1 MGIVAEYTYQLP
13 IIFVIRNYLQK
24 REAVFMTII
33 SKKQMSEEDIKL
45 QYITPAITAKW
56 DIKKITME
64 TNITDGKINLKGNF
78 VTREKPKRADYVLY
92 LNSNNPIAIV
102 EAKDNKHSISH
113 GLQQA
118 MAYASMLD
126 IPFAYS
132 SNGDGFF
139 EHDFLTGKERELDLD
154 EFPTEEELY
163 CRYKNGANNGEGLSE
178 NQEKM
183 IQQPYYSSQKT
194 YPPRYYQRIAINR
207 TVDAISRGKD
217 RLLLVMATGT
227 GKTYTAFQ
235 IVYRLLKS
243 GMKSKILYLADR
255 NNLVDQSIQQD
266 FAPLEKVI
274 HKVNFSKDDPSTI
287 TSYQV
292 YFSLYQQL
300 AAGNDDQ
307 EEDINNTIIKLKQ
320 LFRSD
325 FFDLIIVDECHR
337 GSAKKESNWRK
348 ILEYFASATQIGMT
362 ATPKETKYIS
372 NIDYFG
378 EPIYTYS
385 LKEGIEDGFLAPFK
399 VINVMTDIG
408 EGWRPRKGQ
417 CDIYG
422 NEIEDRIY
430 TNSDYDYNIIIE
442 DRIQQVAAEITNY
455 LKSTDRMA
463 KTIVFCATEDAAERM
478 RVALV
483 NQNSDMVQKNPDY
496 VVRITGSDTY
506 GKSKLDYFISVREKY
521 PVIAT
526 TSKLLSTGSDCKMTK
541 LIVLDEMI
549 GSMTEFKQIIG
560 RGTRLREKEG
570 KTHFVVMDFRNVSR
584 LFADPDWDGPIEMDE
599 DFNPKSGS
607 GKNIKPPV
615 GPGPDPVDPKQP
627 KPIVNRDGCQ
637 VKIVYKTVSVYDA
650 NGKLLRQES
659 IIDYTKENILGAYA
673 SLDNFIRKW
682 SAEEKKEKIRGL
694 LREQGIDLETLKEDQ
709 GMSDVDDFDFICHV
723 AFDKK
728 PLTRKERAENVKKR
742 DFLNKYSGAAREVLE
757 ALLDKY
763 MNTGI
768 YEIEKTEILKLDP
781 FMRMG
786 KPQKIASYFGGKD
799 GYLKA
804 VKELEN
810 AIYDGGVA

>member
-1 MGIVAEYTYQLP
+1 MEGGIHVG
-13 IIFVIRNYLQK
+13 
-24 REAVFMTII
+24 TIL

-45 QYITPAITAKW
+45 QYITPAITSKW
-56 DIKKITME
+56 NRAKITME
-64 TNITDGKINLKGNF
+64 TRITDGKINLKGNF
-78 VTREKPKRADYVLY
+78 VFREKPKRADYILY
-92 LNSNNPIAIV
+92 LSANNPIAIV
-102 EAKDNKHSISH
+102 EAKDNTHSVSH

-118 MAYASMLD
+118 IAYARMLD
-126 IPFAYS
+126 LPFAYS
-132 SNGDGFF
+132 SNGDGFA
-139 EHDFLTGKERELDLD
+139 EHDFLTGQEREFGMD
-154 EFPTEEELY
+154 EFPTEQELIE
-163 CRYKNGANNGEGLSE
+163 RYKKESGITPQ
-178 NQEKM
+178 QEVA
-183 IQQPYYSSQKT
+183 IEQPYYSSQNT

-207 TVDAISRGKD
+207 TVDAIARGQQ

-235 IVYRLLKS
+235 IVYRMLQSGLKR
-243 GMKSKILYLADR
+243 KILYLADR
-255 NNLVDQSIQQD
+255 NLLVDQSIQQD

-274 HKVNFSKDDPSTI
+274 HKINVAKDDKSTI
-287 TSYQV
+287 TSHEV

-300 AAGNDDQ
+300 VGEDDK
-307 EEDINNTIIKLKQ
+307 EHFSE
-320 LFRSD
+320 LFLPD

-337 GSAKKESNWRK
+337 GSAKEESRWRR
-348 ILEYFASATQIGMT
+348 ILEYFKSATQIGMT

-372 NIDYFG
+372 NLSYFG

-399 VINVMTDIG
+399 VINIMTDIG

-417 CDIYG
+417 RDING
-422 NEIEDRIY
+422 MEIPDRIY

-442 DRIQQVAAEITNY
+442 DRIQQVAEEITKY

-463 KTIVFCATEDAAERM
+463 KTIVFCASEDAALRM
-478 RVALV
+478 RNALANL
-483 NQNSDMVQKNPDY
+483 NQDMMQQNPDY
-496 VVRITGSDTY
+496 VVRITGGDDY
-506 GKSKLDYFISVREKY
+506 GKSKLKYFISVAEPY

-526 TSKLLSTGSDCKMTK
+526 TSKLLSTGADCKMTK

-570 KTHFVVMDFRNVSR
+570 KTHFVVMDFRNVTR

-599 DFNPKSGS
+599 NYHPKDPNGY
-607 GKNIKPPV
+607 GKA
-615 GPGPDPVDPKQP
+615 DPVQP
-627 KPIVNRDGCQ
+627 GVIKEPPASYGTQKPIVDRNGCKVQ
-637 VKIVYKTVSVYDA
+637 IIHKTVSVYDT

-659 IIDYTKENILGAYA
+659 IVDYTKENIQGEYA
-673 SLDNFIRKW
+673 SLDNFIRQW
-682 SAEEKKEKIRGL
+682 STHEKKEEIRDL
-694 LREQGIDLETLKEDQ
+694 LHDRGIDLELLKADQ
-709 GMSDVDDFDFICHV
+709 NMSDVDDFDFICHV

-728 PLTRKERAENVKKR
+728 PLTRKERANNVKKR
-742 DFLNKYSGAAREVLE
+742 DFFSKYSGVAREVLE

-781 FMRMG
+781 FFKLG
-786 KPQKIASYFGGKD
+786 KPAKIAGYFGGKQ

-804 VKELEN
+804 VKELEK
-810 AIYDGGVA
+810 AIYEEVVS

>member
-1 MGIVAEYTYQLP
+1 
-13 IIFVIRNYLQK
+13 
-24 REAVFMTII
+24 
-33 SKKQMSEEDIKL
+33 MSEEDIKL

-64 TNITDGKINLKGNF
+64 TNITDGRINLKGNF

-139 EHDFLTGKERELDLD
+139 EHDFLTGKERELGLD

-194 YPPRYYQRIAINR
+194 HPPRYYQRIAINR

-243 GMKSKILYLADR
+243 GMKRKILYLADR
-255 NNLVDQSIQQD
+255 NNLVNQSIQQD

-300 AAGNDDQ
+300 AGGNDDQ
-307 EEDINNTIIKLKQ
+307 EEDINNTILKLKQ
-320 LFRSD
+320 LFRPD

-599 DFNPKSGS
+599 DFNPKSRS
-607 GKNIKPPV
+607 GRNPKPPV
-615 GPGPDPVDPKQP
+615 GPDPDSVDPKQP

-673 SLDNFIRKW
+673 SLDIFIRKW

-709 GMSDVDDFDFICHV
+709 RMSDVDDFDFICHV

-810 AIYDGGVA
+810 AIYDGGAA

>member
-1 MGIVAEYTYQLP
+1 MA
-13 IIFVIRNYLQK
+13 
-24 REAVFMTII
+24 II

-45 QYITPAITAKW
+45 QYITPALTDKW
-56 DIKKITME
+56 DIQKITME

-78 VTREKPKRADYVLY
+78 VTREKPKRADYMLY
-92 LNSNNPIAIV
+92 LNANNPIAII

-118 MAYASMLD
+118 MSYAKMLD

-132 SNGDGFF
+132 SNGDGFY
-139 EHDFLTGKERELDLD
+139 EHDFLTGQERKLSLE

-163 CRYKNGANNGEGLSE
+163 SRYKKEANNEEGMSE

-300 AAGNDDQ
+300 AGGNDDQ
-307 EEDINNTIIKLKQ
+307 EEDINNTILKLKQ
-320 LFRSD
+320 LFRPD

-442 DRIQQVAAEITNY
+442 DHIQQVAAEITNY

-506 GKSKLDYFISVREKY
+506 GKSKIDYFISVREKY

-599 DFNPKSGS
+599 DFNPKSGL
-607 GKNIKPPV
+607 GKNTKPPV
-615 GPGPDPVDPKQP
+615 GPGPDPIDPKQP

-810 AIYDGGVA
+810 AIYDGGAA